1 METGDKI
8 MASTA
13 KENIIPDTGYDSSG
27 ERDCIYCENPGA
39 YGVTS
44 RVKDGLH
51 LNVDVLPA
59 GGGVACQ
66 KDPDRIKPWV
76 YQGTSIGGISNYG
89 PQKN

>member
-8 MASTA
+8 MASIPNG
-13 KENIIPDTGYDSSG
+13 NITHDGS
-27 ERDCIYCENPGA
+27 CIYCENPGA
-39 YGVTS
+39 YGVTP

-66 KDPDRIKPWV
+66 KDPIRIKPWV

-89 PQKN
+89 PQKD